1 MRGKSMEKTMKP
13 VLNFK
18 PKFESAKG
26 RQYNKWL
33 KSLLGRIRNVGIA
46 KKLIVSFMILSIIPL
61 SVVGMFSYYNAENTV
76 EGKVGFYSKQM
87 IDQLILNIDYKIEEV
102 ERASMMLISNKEIT
116 KIIEQKKQDVMDYD
130 QLQEIN
136 KVESTILSIVNTNSG
151 ISGIYIYKE
160 DGTRIG
166 AGSDSILY
174 KGQNYDK
181 QIEYYNMFK
190 EILDNSQEEAS
201 WITGFNDSYQNI
213 YFVRTMRSPQTMKE
227 IGLII
232 ISINSKYINSVLEN
246 MELDQN
252 AQVYILNENQVIIG
266 HLNQENLGIKNED
279 EFLTYIYGEESSG
292 NITLNGD
299 LISFATASNGW
310 KAVTTEP
317 IASLMSEMNSTR
329 RGIVVIV
336 VLCIIL
342 SVVVGSLI
350 SFSISKPLKHIM
362 KLMSK
367 AENGDLT
374 VSSNIN
380 SKNEIG
386 KLAQSF
392 NKMIENIR
400 NLINEVNYAV
410 AQVEENADV
419 MKTSSEKSA
428 IAASQVS
435 ATISE
440 LAQGS
445 TEQAKQ
451 TEHGYELMERLAKN
465 INQVT
470 KRIEMAMEMI
480 GRTEVSRDHAAH
492 TVGKLNEKSKIA
504 VESTRAINEE
514 IKKLD
519 EEAKEIIKVIQV
531 IEDISEQTNLLALNA
546 AIEAAR
552 AGAAGK
558 GFAVVADE
566 IRKLALHSK
575 DATGMISQ
583 IISRIQ
589 QEVKETV
596 AMVETSDQIFE
607 EQSRIVHETDN
618 NFREMAAS
626 MGKVIEQIEN
636 INRAIIEI
644 EGQKEDTTKAIGYI
658 AKIVEENAASIEEVT
673 ATSQE
678 QASFSEHLS
687 MLAGKLNQVIEG
699 LKERVSRFEI

>member
-1 MRGKSMEKTMKP
+1 MEKTMKP

-644 EGQKEDTTKAIGYI
+644 EGQKEETTKAIGYI

>member
-1 MRGKSMEKTMKP
+1 MEKTMKP

-116 KIIEQKKQDVMDYD
+116 KTIEQKKQDVMDYD

-350 SFSISKPLKHIM
+350 SFSISKPLIHIM

-644 EGQKEDTTKAIGYI
+644 EGQKEETTKAIGYI

>member
-1 MRGKSMEKTMKP
+1 MEKTMKP

>member
-644 EGQKEDTTKAIGYI
+644 EGQKEETTKAIGYI

>member
-1 MRGKSMEKTMKP
+1 MEKTMKP

-400 NLINEVNYAV
+400 TLINEVNYAV

-644 EGQKEDTTKAIGYI
+644 EGQKEETTKAIGYI

>member
-1 MRGKSMEKTMKP
+1 MEKTMKP

-644 EGQKEDTTKAIGYI
+644 EGQKEETTKAIGYI

-673 ATSQE
+673 ATSQK

>member
-1 MRGKSMEKTMKP
+1 MEKTMKP

-18 PKFESAKG
+18 PKFESATG

-644 EGQKEDTTKAIGYI
+644 EGQKEETTKAIGYI

>member
-350 SFSISKPLKHIM
+350 SFSISKPLIHIM

-644 EGQKEDTTKAIGYI
+644 EGQKEETTKAIGYI

>member
-1 MRGKSMEKTMKP
+1 MEKTMKP

-350 SFSISKPLKHIM
+350 SFSISKPLIHIM

-644 EGQKEDTTKAIGYI
+644 EGQKEETTKAIGYI

>member
-1 MRGKSMEKTMKP
+1 M
-13 VLNFK
+13 
-18 PKFESAKG
+18 
-26 RQYNKWL
+26 
-33 KSLLGRIRNVGIA
+33 
-46 KKLIVSFMILSIIPL
+46 
-61 SVVGMFSYYNAENTV
+61 
-76 EGKVGFYSKQM
+76 
-87 IDQLILNIDYKIEEV
+87 
-102 ERASMMLISNKEIT
+102 
-116 KIIEQKKQDVMDYD
+116 
-130 QLQEIN
+130 
-136 KVESTILSIVNTNSG
+136 ILSIVNTNSG

-644 EGQKEDTTKAIGYI
+644 EGQKEETTKAIGYI

-673 ATSQE
+673 ATSQK